1 MADSAFLTRLRTG
14 DGPSHLLL
22 VLLNQ
27 HRVMTTNQLARA
39 TGTPER
45 TARYRLDQLHDAGL
59 VAYARPGRESGSAP
73 RHWWL
78 RPTGAR
84 LVAGTAAAEG
94 KPSAMFSAH
103 AAAITEVWLAL
114 TEHGPAH
121 GIQVVDWLTDRAGWQ
136 EWEAGTYWS
145 RRYRLTPDAVAHV
158 QMPDGSSAVAFIEV
172 DLATMTQTLLKE
184 KVARY
189 LAYAADRAW
198 EGVHPYC
205 PPMLLLTTTATRA
218 ATFVRAAGQ
227 LIAQREDRLPF
238 EDPADVLVV
247 TACGHV
253 RNPARAITEA
263 CWKVPDA
270 AAAELTL
277 ADLLGE
283 RIDAQIATEDRDT
296 QDAAAQRLADLD
308 VLRELDDVE
317 ALADLLSCRPAAE
330 ALHALIGTDPAAFI
344 EREPVLAAQFLEW
357 GRHWRRIPRS
367 ERRERAKPLVPVL
380 EARHAAMWAEQ
391 ARLLLSSQEHL
402 AAAEPRLC
410 RLVTTV
416 ASGHLAD
423 ETEIDILHAAPSWT
437 RRRLQQDAWGDY
449 LPQRQATVEAHW
461 AALSRRAR
469 RQTSPEHLAATYD
482 NEHLIICDTCQIVY
496 LKVGPNTLLQQ
507 YCPHC
512 DGTIVDWTGRASI
525 VSLPRR
531 VDEIRRRLGDAV
543 R

>member
-27 HRVMTTNQLARA
+27 HRVMTTDQLARA

-45 TARYRLDQLHDAGL
+45 TVRYRLDRLHDAGL
-59 VAYARPGRESGSAP
+59 IAYARPGRESGSAP

-84 LVAGTAAAEG
+84 LVAGTAAGEG
-94 KPSAMFSAH
+94 KPSAMFAAH
-103 AAAITEVWLAL
+103 AAAITEVWLAV

-121 GIQVVDWLTDRAGWQ
+121 GIQVEEWLTDRAGWQ
-136 EWEAGTYWS
+136 EREAGTYWS

-198 EGVHPYC
+198 EGIHPYC

-227 LIAQREDRLPF
+227 LITQHEDRLPF

-247 TACGHV
+247 AACGYV
-253 RNPARAITEA
+253 RDPARAITEA

-277 ADLLGE
+277 TDLLAE
-283 RIDAQIATEDRDT
+283 RLDAQIETEDRDA

-308 VLRELDDVE
+308 VLRELRDVE
-317 ALADLLSCRPAAE
+317 ALADLLNSPPAAE
-330 ALHALIGTDPAAFI
+330 ALHALIGGDPAAFI
-344 EREPVLAAQFLEW
+344 EREPELAAKVLEW

-367 ERRERAKPLVPVL
+367 ERRERAQPLVPEL
-380 EARHAAMWAEQ
+380 EARHAALWAQQ

-410 RLVTTV
+410 RLVTTM
-416 ASGHLAD
+416 ANGHLAD
-423 ETEIDILHAAPSWT
+423 ETEIDMLRAAPSRT
-437 RRRLQQDAWGDY
+437 RQRLRQDAWGDY
-449 LPQRQATVEAHW
+449 PAQRQAVVEAHW
-461 AALSRRAR
+461 DALTRRAR
-469 RQTSPEHLAATYD
+469 RQTSREHLSDAYD

-512 DGTIVDWTGRASI
+512 DGTIVEWADRARI

-531 VDEIRRRLGDAV
+531 VGEIRRRLGDTV